1 MQMQSHPVHEN
12 AVICTVFRI
21 YKGGLP
27 HQNVAEATVRANSRS
42 REPLPVDETNMKP
55 TATTDFDVMGLG

>member
-27 HQNVAEATVRANSRS
+27 HSMSLKQVPGQVRSRELPAVVEANNEANSRS
-42 REPLPVDETNMKP
+42 R
-55 TATTDFDVMGLG
+55 F

>member
-1 MQMQSHPVHEN
+1 MQMQSHPMHEN

-27 HQNVAEATVRANSRS
+27 HSMSLKQVSGQVRS
-42 REPLPVDETNMKP
+42 RELPAVVETNMKP
-55 TATTDFDVMGLG
+55 TAAADFDVKGLG